1 MANYDAGHYFLTV
14 MAPLQ
19 RDAFVMVDGVRR
31 SVIDHVRH
39 MLATLPTAQQ
49 DHFSEESGLMSPF
62 ARVPGTHFAHL
73 FVIDT
78 LHYNGRRP
86 SNPIIDLLENV
97 QLTIPEEVDALPHAY
112 LVLAADFDAP
122 DGSDDALRAYTDG
135 LWAHMAA
142 ELRMLY
148 RHCDGFGDVRDAA
161 TFFAFVKQGQVHTN
175 LPFNDYWT
183 YEPRMPSPTRWMAA
197 ASALMVVLAVMAL
210 HWGIWPG
217 GGWSLFFTTLLALAA
232 VNIAIVARF
241 GLTPFPAAP
250 DSDLPSI
257 LKALHV
263 QQSFLQFGID
273 NLGKGGA
280 ELRSAFDAYC
290 ETNRPL
296 DVDGPR
302 QKPGVLWSDGGN
314 K

>member
-49 DHFSEESGLMSPF
+49 DHFSAESGLMSPF

-73 FVIDT
+73 FMIDT

-122 DGSDDALRAYTDG
+122 DGSEVALRAYTDG
-135 LWAHMAA
+135 LWVHMAA

-183 YEPRMPSPTRWMAA
+183 YEPKMPSPTRWMAA

-210 HWGIWPG
+210 HWGFWPG
-217 GGWSLFFTTLLALAA
+217 GGWSLFFTTSFALVA

-280 ELRSAFDAYC
+280 ELRRAFDAYC